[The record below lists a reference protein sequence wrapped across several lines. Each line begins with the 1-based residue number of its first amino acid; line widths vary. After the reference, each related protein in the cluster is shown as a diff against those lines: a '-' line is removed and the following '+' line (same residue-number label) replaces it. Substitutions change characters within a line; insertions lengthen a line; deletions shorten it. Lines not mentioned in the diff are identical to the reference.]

1 VLLDRIDGSR
11 GPDTRHLRWVI
22 GSIGSIR
29 MEPDEWIMGLLAPD
43 PDALELGPEDG
54 WENPMVTQMAI
65 AHLVLEQYGRAS
77 EIAAVLGE
85 EGRRRGSAL
94 AALNAAAYSGA
105 LHSREGDL
113 VDAEVDIRLAMDMI
127 SSAPLGLVGALSLF
141 CFAVD
146 AIVER
151 SGLADV
157 ADIVIATDI
166 PPDFARTA
174 TGALLNELRAAILA
188 ARGER
193 EAAVERLRA
202 AGRTW
207 EPIGVGPRTS
217 AWRSR
222 LAVLLGPGSDEAMAL
237 AEAELGLARELDSAR
252 SIGVAL
258 RALGT
263 IERGERGIESLTR
276 SVAELRRAGARVELA
291 RSLTALGAAMR
302 RERRTRE
309 AREQLRE
316 ALELAQETGAERLED
331 RAFEELRI
339 AGARPRRREV
349 RGAGS
354 LTPAERRVVE
364 AAAGGATNRE
374 IAQDLFV
381 SLRTVEM
388 HLTNAY
394 RKLGI
399 SSRDE
404 LAEAMAG

>member
-1 VLLDRIDGSR
+1 MI
-11 GPDTRHLRWVI
+11 
-22 GSIGSIR
+22 
-29 MEPDEWIMGLLAPD
+29 
-43 PDALELGPEDG
+43 
-54 WENPMVTQMAI
+54 TQMAI
-65 AHLVLEQYGRAS
+65 AHLVLEAYGRAH
-77 EIAAVLGE
+77 EIARALSE
-85 EGRRRGSAL
+85 EGRRRGSLL
-94 AALNAAAYSGA
+94 AALNAAAYDGA

-113 VDAEVDIRLAMDMI
+113 VDAEVDIRLTMDMLA
-127 SSAPLGLVGALSLF
+127 SAPLGLVGALSLF
-141 CFAVD
+141 CFAAD

-151 SGLADV
+151 RELADV
-157 ADIVIATDI
+157 GDLVLATDI

-174 TGALLNELRAAILA
+174 TGAMLDELRAKILA

-193 EAAVERLRA
+193 AAAIERLRA
-202 AGRTW
+202 AGRIW
-207 EPIGVGPRTS
+207 APIGVGPRTS
-217 AWRSR
+217 AWRSL
-222 LAVLLGPGSDEAMAL
+222 LAGLLDQGAEDEARL
-237 AEAELGLARELDSAR
+237 LVAEELEFARRLGSPRA
-252 SIGVAL
+252 IGVAL
-258 RALGT
+258 RARGT
-263 IERGERGIESLTR
+263 IERGELGIESLTE
-276 SVAELRRAGARVELA
+276 SVAELRRAGARVELG
-291 RSLTALGAAMR
+291 RSLAALGAAMR

-349 RGAGS
+349 RGAGA

-364 AAAGGATNRE
+364 AAADGSTNRE

-399 SSRDE
+399 SSREE
-404 LAEAMAG
+404 LAVAMAG